1 MENQNTHVVQWLN
14 ENREDSYV
22 SEAGR
27 DKRLA
32 SIFMVPITLK
42 VNDVVFTPQA
52 ISLGPYH
59 FLKPHLAEM
68 ESDKSQIIARAVMRN
83 LPSDFFAPLQKVRD
97 GKSLPVLRDDNFL
110 GSVVTRCRGYY
121 GDAQFLRNLNE
132 EAFAMMLFRDASFLL
147 RFLEDHLDDP
157 QQIRKSGQPQQQRAS
172 GNGNFFHDLKS
183 ATGLW
188 LAVKMDIIK
197 FENQIPLPALESLY
211 AFIGNPNQCFKDF
224 VAKICSKYSPLNI
237 QHGGEPD
244 LGTHR
249 HLLHCVHATVYKKPP
264 ERVVQGT
271 PSGEHSTGVWSPFT
285 WLNNICLWVRGNNS
299 NEGYAR
305 VQPKE
310 ARLRNYAKTA
320 LHSASELSK
329 AGVKFRRCEG
339 GIEQIR
345 FDEAQSTLYLPQL
358 RISIMTE
365 TIIRNLIAFELC
377 SPEIEQK
384 AVTGFTRLLKELT
397 QDAKDADVLRR
408 NEIFAN
414 LGVGDEKMVEI
425 VKGLSSSTWNP
436 YCKPVNVARV
446 SLEAY
451 YSRSTL
457 RILWNE
463 FLETYCSKPWVL
475 ISALAATLLLVM
487 TAVQVFCLFYT
498 CNKNS

>member
-1 MENQNTHVVQWLN
+1 MATGSNWFGVFEVKVMENQNTHVVQWLN

-52 ISLGPYH
+52 ISLGHYH

-68 ESDKSQIIARAVMRN
+68 ESDKSQIISRAVMRN
-83 LPSDFFAPLQKVRD
+83 LPSHFFAPLQKVRD

-147 RFLEDHLDDP
+147 RFLADHLDHP

-172 GNGNFFHDLKS
+172 GNGNLFHDLKS
-183 ATGLW
+183 
-188 LAVKMDIIK
+188 
-197 FENQIPLPALESLY
+197 
-211 AFIGNPNQCFKDF
+211 
-224 VAKICSKYSPLNI
+224 
-237 QHGGEPD
+237 
-244 LGTHR
+244 
-249 HLLHCVHATVYKKPP
+249 ATVYKKPP

-271 PSGEHSTGVWSPFT
+271 PNGEHSTGVCSPFT
-285 WLNNICLWVRGNNS
+285 WLNNICLWLRGNNS

-305 VQPKE
+305 VQSKE

-377 SPEIEQK
+377 SPEIEQN

-436 YCKPVNVARV
+436 FCKPVNVARD

-487 TAVQVFCLFYT
+487 TAVQAFCLFYT